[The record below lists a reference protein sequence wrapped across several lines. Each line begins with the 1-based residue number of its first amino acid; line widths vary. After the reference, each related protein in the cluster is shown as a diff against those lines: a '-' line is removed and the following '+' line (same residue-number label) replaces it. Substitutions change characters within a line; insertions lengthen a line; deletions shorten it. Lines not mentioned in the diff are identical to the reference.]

1 MIQSDPSLAF
11 RSLRYASVSVP
22 YQSRFVTCMDS
33 ADTFADLVYIS
44 IATYFM
50 GRWAGQKYRRYK
62 KEFDPKVY
70 PGKRWKMFPFI
81 Y

>member
-1 MIQSDPSLAF
+1 
-11 RSLRYASVSVP
+11 
-22 YQSRFVTCMDS
+22 MDS
-33 ADTFADLVYIS
+33 ADHLADLVYIS